1 MNFWTWFSIF
11 YVFASVTIS
20 QLLIEQKLRLV
31 FMMIMFLLY
40 VSIYNVYF
48 SFKYY
53 VKIRNEP
60 GIKGD
65 RGDQGAGGDKGSDG
79 VCAMAKSCGIA
90 SCRPLII
97 DTLIE
102 HFPEYKDIRNKLA
115 DNEELSQKDKKI
127 NKQINEYINIL
138 IPQCESYEG
147 DVGDK
152 GTKVG
157 NFKTIIENTISN

>member
-40 VSIYNVYF
+40 VSIYNVNF

-60 GIKGD
+60 GTKGD
-65 RGDQGAGGDKGSDG
+65 RGDQGAGGGEGSDG

-97 DTLIE
+97 DTLIDR
-102 HFPEYKDIRNKLA
+102 FPEYKDIRNKLA

-138 IPQCESYEG
+138 IPQCESYEE
-147 DVGDK
+147 DV
-152 GTKVG
+152 TA
-157 NFKTIIENTISN
+157 FKTIIENTIGKTK